1 MSKVR
6 QSIVFDFE
14 TELAAVRRRA
24 TRLQAAVDGTADITE
39 VKVKEHSVR
48 AHKRAAHTRY
58 VITLRGKR
66 S

>member
-14 TELAAVRRRA
+14 VELAAVRRRA
-24 TRLQAAVDGTADITE
+24 ARLQAAVDGTADITE
-39 VKVKEHSVR
+39 VKVKEHNVR

-58 VITLRGKR
+58 VITLRGKKP
-66 S
+66 